1 MTLLIV
7 VPNSSLKQ
15 YYYNV
20 IKELY
25 NIGLSDITTTEHFY
39 YDVQDS
45 YERMLDTNECVDE
58 LIEMQGER
66 NEVFK

>member
-39 YDVQDS
+39 FYVQDC
-45 YERMLDTNECVDE
+45 YKKMLEVGKCVDN
-58 LIEMQGER
+58 LIEMQGEN